1 MFRLTLRGTAFSALF
16 AALVVVFGFVS
27 IPLGFT
33 PVPITLQT
41 LAVMLAGALL
51 GPRYGFFS
59 MFLVIALT
67 ALGFPMLHGQGGLGV
82 LLGPTGGYVW
92 MWPFS
97 ALIIGWFVLKI
108 RSQGPAAYA
117 AIFVISALFGA
128 LLVYVSGVPW
138 LARVAGYSLSK
149 AIAAGC
155 LPYIPGDLIK
165 AAAAAVIVVPL
176 RRVFPVHRLTG
187 EAGSESTEPAGAIRS
202 PHQEEMPKY

>member
-1 MFRLTLRGTAFSALF
+1 LFRFQLRGTAFSALF
-16 AALVVVFGFVS
+16 AALVVVFGFIS

-41 LAVMLAGALL
+41 LAVMLAGSLL

-59 MFLVIALT
+59 MFLVVALT
-67 ALGFPMLHGQGGLGV
+67 AIGFPMLHGQGGLGV

-92 MWPFS
+92 MWPVS
-97 ALIIGWFVLKI
+97 ALLIGWFSQKI
-108 RSQGPAAYA
+108 RGAGPAAYA
-117 AIFVISALFGA
+117 AFFAANALFGA

-138 LARVAGYSLSK
+138 LAKVAGLTLGK

-165 AAAAAVIVVPL
+165 AAAAALIAVPI
-176 RRVFPVHRLTG
+176 RRVFPVSRLTG
-187 EAGSESTEPAGAIRS
+187 ENG
-202 PHQEEMPKY
+202 